1 MSRTHKDKPWKHA
14 EPESQWDYD
23 QVSVPYESTRF
34 EYEYD
39 NGKWT
44 KGEVVPC
51 TRYMILKQAGVKTKK
66 KRSHTERNWMTTPMW
81 WIREMMNQPQR
92 VRSKQWERQ
101 VVEYDTDELED
112 CDPPYIGRR
121 PHLYYW

>member
-14 EPESQWDYD
+14 EPESRWDYD
-23 QVSVPYESTRF
+23 QVSVPYESERF
-34 EYEYD
+34 PYEYD

-44 KGEVVPC
+44 KGEAVPC

-92 VRSKQWERQ
+92 AKGRQWEKKVLKVDINDLDIIDYPSVSRK
-101 VVEYDTDELED
+101 
-112 CDPPYIGRR
+112 
-121 PHLYYW
+121 PHWYYW